1 MSSREIIAVFDFDG
15 TLVAGDSFFRFVTW
29 RRARLTVARDL
40 FMTSPL
46 LALYLLR
53 FVGNERH
60 KMALFSRSFAGMRIE
75 DFEAMGKAFA
85 AEQLPAMIRKEA
97 WKRLCAHKDQGHRIA
112 VVSASLET
120 WIRPWTDAHN
130 VDMLLASKPEVS
142 QGRLTG
148 RLEGVNCIG
157 PEKTRRLFST
167 LPKNRASYEIYAYG
181 DSRGDFDLLAAA
193 DHAFLRSFS

>member
-1 MSSREIIAVFDFDG
+1 MSQEVIAVFDFDG
-15 TLVAGDSFFRFVTW
+15 TLVVGDSFFRFVTW
-29 RRARLTVARDL
+29 RRAPLRIARDL
-40 FMTSPL
+40 LITSPL

-53 FVGNERH
+53 IVGNDRH
-60 KMALFSRSFAGMRIE
+60 KMALFARSFSGMKVE
-75 DFEAMGKAFA
+75 DFEALGKTFA

-97 WKRLCAHKDQGHRIA
+97 LQCLCAHRDRGHRIIIA
-112 VVSASLET
+112 SASLET
-120 WIRPWTDAHN
+120 WIRPWAEAYK

-148 RLEGVNCIG
+148 RLDGVNCFG
-157 PEKTRRLFST
+157 REKTRRLFST
-167 LPKNRASYEIYAYG
+167 LSKNRASYEIYAYG